1 MLPIYPLDSDAELD
15 PVADAEWNVTIFS
28 STSLFGDIITP
39 IDPESVAR
47 GHRISVYKR
56 PLDADRLGYLDWG
69 GKGAFIVIN
78 SNNNVSNYGFSPQQ
92 RYTIACCL
100 GYFYY
105 IQRLNFPQVQQNCY
119 VSNFYHTDSESKY
132 VTSFATS
139 LLMPEKAVRAKLDM
153 LTNLDTDMRDT
164 FGIADDITALAH
176 IFHVSEENM
185 AKRLY
190 DLGINA

>member
-1 MLPIYPLDSDAELD
+1 MLPIHPLDSDAELD
-15 PVADAEWNVTIFS
+15 PVTDAEWNVKIFS
-28 STSLFGDIITP
+28 STSLFSDIITP
-39 IDPESVAR
+39 IDPENIAR
-47 GHRISVYKR
+47 GHKIPVFQY
-56 PLDADRLGYLDWG
+56 PLDPDCTGYLDWDD
-69 GKGAFIVIN
+69 KGAFIVIN
-78 SNNNVSNYGFSPQQ
+78 SNNNISNYGFSPQQ

-119 VSNFYHTDSESKY
+119 AGNFYHTDSESKY
-132 VTSFATS
+132 ATSFATS

-153 LTNLDTDMRDT
+153 LANLDTDMRDT

-176 IFHVSEENM
+176 IFNVTEKDM

>member
-1 MLPIYPLDSDAELD
+1 MLPIRPLDSDTDLD

-39 IDPESVAR
+39 IDPGSVAQ
-47 GHRISVYKR
+47 GHKISVYKY
-56 PLDADRLGYLDWG
+56 PLDADRLGYLDWDDT
-69 GKGAFIVIN
+69 GAFIVVN

-105 IQRLNFPQVQQNCY
+105 IQRLNFPQVKQNCY
-119 VSNFYHTDSESKY
+119 MSNFYKTDIEGNY
-132 VTSFATS
+132 VKSFATT
-139 LLMPEKAVRAKLDM
+139 LLMPEKAVRAKFDM
-153 LTNLDTDMRDT
+153 LKNLDTNMHDA
-164 FGIADDITALAH
+164 FGISQIIEALAH
-176 IFHVSEENM
+176 IFNVSEEAM

-190 DLGINA
+190 ELGLNA

>member
-1 MLPIYPLDSDAELD
+1 MLPIRPLESNAELD
-15 PVADAEWNVTIFS
+15 PVADAEWNVKIFS
-28 STSLFGDIITP
+28 STSLFSDIITP
-39 IDPESVAR
+39 IDPGSVAR
-47 GHRISVYKR
+47 GHKISVYKY
-56 PLDADRLGYLDWG
+56 PLDADHLGYLDWDD
-69 GKGAFIVIN
+69 KGAFIVIN

-105 IQRLNFPQVQQNCY
+105 IQRRNFPQVQQNCY
-119 VSNFYHTDSESKY
+119 ANNFYHTDSKSKY
-132 VTSFATS
+132 ANSFATT

-153 LTNLDTDMRDT
+153 LTKLDTNVRNT
-164 FGIADDITALAH
+164 LSIGHNIEALAH
-176 IFHVSEENM
+176 IFNVTEKDM

>member
-1 MLPIYPLDSDAELD
+1 MLPIHPLDSDAELD
-15 PVADAEWNVTIFS
+15 PVADAEWNVKIFS
-28 STSLFGDIITP
+28 STSLFSDIITP
-39 IDPESVAR
+39 INPESVAR
-47 GHRISVYKR
+47 GHKIPIFQY
-56 PLDADRLGYLDWG
+56 PLDPDCTGYLDWDD
-69 GKGAFIVIN
+69 KGAFIVIN
-78 SNNNVSNYGFSPQQ
+78 SNNNISNYGFSPQQ

-119 VSNFYHTDSESKY
+119 ASNFYHTDSESKY
-132 VTSFATS
+132 ITSFATT

-153 LTNLDTDMRDT
+153 LTNLDTHMRDT

-176 IFHVSEENM
+176 IFNVSEKDM